1 MFSLPT
7 WVAKTFST
15 MWVRNDGNIHP
26 CLVPTFQ
33 VEAVWFFT
41 TECDAS
47 SWAFYRYRSLLSK
60 WGNVRVFV
68 AFWEFCF
75 FFKHFLC
82 LCWHAHVF
90 FPPLFHWSCE
100 SCWFIFICHTN
111 LTFWYKPFLVKIYYP
126 FIYRQTP
133 FAKTL
138 WSFPI
143 YVMTRVCRCTLFPCD
158 TFVWFC

>member
-1 MFSLPT
+1 MLFI
-7 WVAKTFST
+7 K
-15 MWVRNDGNIHP
+15 MRKCP
-26 CLVPTFQ
+26 CI
-33 VEAVWFFT
+33 
-41 TECDAS
+41 
-47 SWAFYRYRSLLSK
+47 
-60 WGNVRVFV
+60 V

-100 SCWFIFICHTN
+100 SCWFIFTCHTD
-111 LTFWYKPFLVKIYYP
+111 LTFWYKPLLVKIYYP

-138 WSFPI
+138 WSFPSTLWQV
-143 YVMTRVCRCTLFPCD
+143 YVDVHCFLVVHLSGFVSVTLAYKMSWEVMPPFSERFRVELVSCLSYVFAREHIHQWTHLGL
-158 TFVWFC
+158 